1 MSNNPQ
7 SPEELRRLQEL
18 AELFDDDTAPS
29 PATTTPPTTPS
40 GGSEVLNAAKHWG
53 RALGRRTKELTE
65 KAVEKTKETQE
76 ALARRAEE
84 AKAAKAAKE
93 AAAAEQ
99 ARQQQEQEQAERE
112 EAAKPDARSQPVDV
126 CAPEPGLEPTTVA
139 PEGPSRAQDP
149 LAPVVVV
156 EPEAVEPTPDVLAEE
171 EAVKPADLSVA
182 SEALEDEEALPPS
195 TPALRVADAAA
206 VQPEPSPAHV
216 AHAGSTSTTASRKKG
231 WSIVV
236 VASVACLVLG
246 GGIAWWVTRDTG
258 KNEPAPTAAPA
269 SAVAAPV
276 STLEVPGPGVK
287 QAPPV
292 SAPEPEQAP
301 VAAEAPPALPV
312 EKGAVP
318 ALAEAPRA
326 AARAEVQPVE
336 KGDKHAPDAV
346 RKPARVGSKAMPA
359 AEARAKP
366 MARKSAAE
374 TPRDEPQ
381 WQEKADSDMDAWAK
395 KAGIN

>member
-1 MSNNPQ
+1 MSNTPQ

-29 PATTTPPTTPS
+29 PATITPPTTPS

-53 RALGRRTKELTE
+53 RAFGRKTKELTE
-65 KAVEKTKETQE
+65 KAVEKTKETQG

-84 AKAAKAAKE
+84 AKAAKE

-112 EAAKPDARSQPVDV
+112 EAAKPDARSQPEDV
-126 CAPEPGLEPTTVA
+126 CAPKPVSESTTIALE
-139 PEGPSRAQDP
+139 EQCQAQAP

-156 EPEAVEPTPDVLAEE
+156 EPVAPRMPDTLVEE
-171 EAVKPADLSVA
+171 EAMKPVGLSVGPGA
-182 SEALEDEEALPPS
+182 SEDAGALPPS
-195 TPALRVADAAA
+195 TPALRVADEAA
-206 VQPEPSPAHV
+206 VQPEPSPAHA
-216 AHAGSTSTTASRKKG
+216 AHAGSTSTAASRMKG

-258 KNEPAPTAAPA
+258 KNEHAPIAGPA
-269 SAVAAPV
+269 SAVAASV
-276 STLEVPGPGVK
+276 STPAVPGPEVK

-301 VAAEAPPALPV
+301 LAVEAPPVLPV
-312 EKGAVP
+312 EKGTAP
-318 ALAEAPRA
+318 ALAEAPKA
-326 AARAEVQPVE
+326 AARAEVRPVE
-336 KGDKHAPDAV
+336 EGDKRAPGAV
-346 RKPARVGSKAMPA
+346 EKPARVASKTTPA
-359 AEARAKP
+359 AKTGAKP
-366 MARKSAAE
+366 TASKSAAE
-374 TPRDEPQ
+374 RPRDEPQ
-381 WQEKADSDMDAWAK
+381 WQEKADSDMDAWAR

>member
-1 MSNNPQ
+1 MSNTPQ

-29 PATTTPPTTPS
+29 PATTTPRTTPS

-53 RALGRRTKELTE
+53 RAFGRKTKELTE
-65 KAVEKTKETQE
+65 KAAENTKEAQE

-84 AKAAKAAKE
+84 AKERKE
-93 AAAAEQ
+93 ATAAEQ
-99 ARQQQEQEQAERE
+99 ARQQQEQAERE
-112 EAAKPDARSQPVDV
+112 EAAKPAACAQPVDV
-126 CAPEPGLEPTTVA
+126 CAPEPVSESTTVA
-139 PEGPSRAQDP
+139 LEEPSRAYEP
-149 LAPVVVV
+149 LVPVVVV
-156 EPEAVEPTPDVLAEE
+156 EPEAVEPKTLDVLAGE

-182 SEALEDEEALPPS
+182 SEALEDVEALPPS
-195 TPALRVADAAA
+195 TSALCVANTAA
-206 VQPEPSPAHV
+206 VQPEPSPAH
-216 AHAGSTSTTASRKKG
+216 ATPAGSISTTISRKKG

-236 VASVACLVLG
+236 VAGVACLVLG

-276 STLEVPGPGVK
+276 STPAVPVPEVEP
-287 QAPPV
+287 APPV

-301 VAAEAPPALPV
+301 LAVQAPPALPV
-312 EKGAVP
+312 EKGAAP

-326 AARAEVQPVE
+326 AARAEAQPVK
-336 KGDKHAPDAV
+336 KGDKRGPEGVKRPRAV
-346 RKPARVGSKAMPA
+346 VAKATSSAGVGATPAAKKPA
-359 AEARAKP
+359 AEKP
-366 MARKSAAE
+366 REE
-374 TPRDEPQ
+374 TQ
-381 WQEKADSDMDAWAK
+381 WQEKAESDMDAWAK

>member
-1 MSNNPQ
+1 MSNTPQ

-40 GGSEVLNAAKHWG
+40 GGGEVLNAAKHWG
-53 RALGRRTKELTE
+53 RALGRKTKELTE

-84 AKAAKAAKE
+84 AKARKE

-99 ARQQQEQEQAERE
+99 ARQQQEQAERE
-112 EAAKPDARSQPVDV
+112 DAAKPSARAQRMDV
-126 CAPEPGLEPTTVA
+126 FTPKPRLESTAVA
-139 PEGPSRAQDP
+139 LEEPSRAQEP

-156 EPEAVEPTPDVLAEE
+156 EPEALEPITPDVFAEE

-182 SEALEDEEALPPS
+182 SEALEDVEALPPS
-195 TPALRVADAAA
+195 TPALCIANVAA
-206 VQPEPSPAHV
+206 VQPERSPAH
-216 AHAGSTSTTASRKKG
+216 AAPAGSTSTTVSRKKG

-236 VASVACLVLG
+236 VAGVACLVLG

-258 KNEPAPTAAPA
+258 KNEPAPAAAPA

-312 EKGAVP
+312 EKGAAP

-346 RKPARVGSKAMPA
+346 QKPARVGSKAMPA